1 MDIEE
6 EYDKIFRYC
15 YWKVHNKEIAED
27 ITQETFL
34 RFLQSNYDER
44 GKRIHFLY
52 TIAGNLCIDEFRKKS
67 FEDYSFDSSEKNGT
81 TEDFFTQI
89 YVKQIL
95 SQLAEEDRDLM
106 IMRYI
111 NQESITDICEVI
123 GISRFALYRRLRG
136 IKKVLAASGKGHIE
150 DEQND

>member
-44 GKRIHFLY
+44 GKRIRFLY
-52 TIAGNLCIDEFRKKS
+52 TIAGNLCIDEFRKKP
-67 FEDYSFDSSEKNGT
+67 FEDYSLDSSEKNGT
-81 TEDFFTQI
+81 T
-89 YVKQIL
+89 
-95 SQLAEEDRDLM
+95 
-106 IMRYI
+106 
-111 NQESITDICEVI
+111 
-123 GISRFALYRRLRG
+123 
-136 IKKVLAASGKGHIE
+136 
-150 DEQND
+150 

>member
-27 ITQETFL
+27 VTQETFL
-34 RFLQSNYDER
+34 RFLQSNYDES
-44 GKRIHFLY
+44 GKRIRFLY
-52 TIAGNLCIDEFRKKS
+52 TIARNLCIDESRKKS
-67 FEDYSFDSSEKNGT
+67 FEDYSLDSSENKGT
-81 TEDFFTQI
+81 TEDFITQI

-95 SQLAEEDRDLM
+95 SQLSEEDRDLM

-111 NQESITDICEVI
+111 NQESITDICEVV
-123 GISRFALYRRLRG
+123 GVSRFALYRRLRG
-136 IKKVLAASGKGHIE
+136 IKKVLAAAGKGRIE
-150 DEQND
+150 DEQNQ